1 MNTRKLALIASLLL
15 LVTLAL
21 MLPAYAQETT
31 PEPTAETTADAI
43 APVGIDVT
51 TEPNTDGEVDAAID
65 TTIIEVTEQATVE
78 ATAEVA
84 GAGSTTTVEEQ
95 PVAGVA
101 ETHSDDTLRGA
112 SLLVLLVG
120 LAAVGTIG
128 FITYARQSTSPEK

>member
-1 MNTRKLALIASLLL
+1 MNTRKLALIASLMLL
-15 LVTLAL
+15 LTLAL

-31 PEPTAETTADAI
+31 PEPTADAI

-51 TEPNTDGEVDAAID
+51 TEPNADGEVDVAVD
-65 TTIIEVTEQATVE
+65 TTIIEVTEQATAE

-84 GAGSTTTVEEQ
+84 GAGSAMVEEQ

-120 LAAVGTIG
+120 LGAVGVIG
-128 FITYARQSTSPEK
+128 FITYVRQGSTPSGK